1 MVLFFLTFSAGVAV
15 AGDEVQINE
24 MLKAGGAVHLTSGV
38 YNIEGSV
45 QIHSNTILTGEP
57 DTILRV
63 SSSAGQ
69 WFVDGVGVIDNADT
83 SLHNVEIS
91 GFQIDGNLRQLLQS
105 YANSG
110 AGDHNAERLIDFRCD
125 SGNFGSTITIHDM
138 KLYDAYSDAIHLSFF
153 NNVNVYNNFVSNCQ
167 HSGIYFISVVN
178 GLMEGN
184 KVFGITSDN
193 LRYDNCVNNIFRY
206 NTLYSYTGDSN
217 GAYKGGQNMVQISDQ
232 GFSHGGGSNKPTTT
246 TNVEGYGNV
255 FASGGLRDIW
265 IDSSG
270 KGVQNVYVHDNEGA
284 SISTDG
290 TPVTEISFTNPPSLE
305 MSEKVFTNIFDIL
318 KMDYNFVYPD
328 VSQDLNGNV
337 QVQSYENYSLFT
349 IQGEGVT
356 VVKVSYDGKQV
367 THYLK
372 KDIWIG
378 SLGHQGDRVYLPGSF
393 QEKDLKVTCI
403 SSQGFQEVN
412 DFEVI
417 KNQEQSG
424 SINPDVIPFAGTLLI
439 FGIALFRNLGRLIK

>member
-1 MVLFFLTFSAGVAV
+1 MRLLVMALFFLTFSTGLAL

-24 MLKAGGAVHLTSGV
+24 RLQNGGVVHLQSGI
-38 YNIEGSV
+38 YNIEGSIKV
-45 QIHSNTILTGEP
+45 HSNTVLTGEP

-63 SSSAGQ
+63 SPNAGQ

-83 SLHNVEIS
+83 SLHDVKIS
-91 GFQIDGNLRQLLQS
+91 GFQIDGNLRQLPQS

-125 SGNFGSTITIHDM
+125 SGNFGSNISIHDL
-138 KLYDAYSDAIHLSFF
+138 KLYDSYSDGIHLSFF
-153 NNVNVYNNFVSNCQ
+153 NNVNVYNNFVSDCQ

-178 GLMEGN
+178 GLTEGN

-290 TPVTEISFTNPPSLE
+290 TPVTEISFTNPPTVE

-318 KMDYNFVYPD
+318 KMDYSFVYPD
-328 VSQDLNGNV
+328 VSQDL
-337 QVQSYENYSLFT
+337 S
-349 IQGEGVT
+349 
-356 VVKVSYDGKQV
+356 
-367 THYLK
+367 
-372 KDIWIG
+372 
-378 SLGHQGDRVYLPGSF
+378 
-393 QEKDLKVTCI
+393 
-403 SSQGFQEVN
+403 
-412 DFEVI
+412 
-417 KNQEQSG
+417 
-424 SINPDVIPFAGTLLI
+424 
-439 FGIALFRNLGRLIK
+439 